1 MKRTYI
7 ITLCLSCYALLAS
20 SQTTLEQCQQAAE
33 QNYPLIKQRDLIAR
47 TTDLTVSNLGK
58 AWLPQVNATAQ
69 ATLQSDVA
77 AWPEQMQAMLD
88 QTGLDIKGLKK
99 DQYRVG
105 IDVNQTVWDG
115 GTISAQQD
123 IARQQGAVQA
133 LQTEVSLY
141 TVRKRVNE
149 MYFGLLL
156 LDEQISLNNDLQRQ
170 LESSEKKLESLS
182 KRGAAAECD
191 YHAIKAERLGV
202 SQQLASLQASRQT
215 LARLLSAFCGLE
227 VHEVV
232 RPHVSETATSTTG
245 TRPEL
250 RLADAQLRLVD
261 AQERMLNANLM
272 PRLSVFASGFYGYP
286 GYNMFEDMMSHKW
299 SLNGMIGARL
309 TWNLGALYTRRGDKA
324 KLALQRASAENN
336 REVFLF
342 NQHLE
347 QTQSNEDIERYRQ
360 MIATDQEII
369 GLRSSVRKAAESK
382 LAHGII
388 DVNDLIKE
396 INAENAARVQQ
407 AVHQIEMLKAIYELK
422 YTTNN

>member
-7 ITLCLSCYALLAS
+7 IALCLSCYALLAS

-88 QTGLDIKGLKK
+88 QMGLDIKGLKK

-156 LDEQISLNNDLQRQ
+156 LD
-170 LESSEKKLESLS
+170 
-182 KRGAAAECD
+182 
-191 YHAIKAERLGV
+191 
-202 SQQLASLQASRQT
+202 
-215 LARLLSAFCGLE
+215 
-227 VHEVV
+227 
-232 RPHVSETATSTTG
+232 
-245 TRPEL
+245 
-250 RLADAQLRLVD
+250 
-261 AQERMLNANLM
+261 
-272 PRLSVFASGFYGYP
+272 
-286 GYNMFEDMMSHKW
+286 
-299 SLNGMIGARL
+299 
-309 TWNLGALYTRRGDKA
+309 
-324 KLALQRASAENN
+324 
-336 REVFLF
+336 
-342 NQHLE
+342 
-347 QTQSNEDIERYRQ
+347 
-360 MIATDQEII
+360 
-369 GLRSSVRKAAESK
+369 
-382 LAHGII
+382 
-388 DVNDLIKE
+388 
-396 INAENAARVQQ
+396 
-407 AVHQIEMLKAIYELK
+407 
-422 YTTNN
+422 

>member
-88 QTGLDIKGLKK
+88 QMGLDINGLKK

-309 TWNLGALYTRRGDKA
+309 TWNLGALYTRRGDKT

>member
-7 ITLCLSCYALLAS
+7 ITLCLSCYALLAL

-88 QTGLDIKGLKK
+88 QMGLDIKGLKK

-232 RPHVSETATSTTG
+232 RPHVSETATSPTG